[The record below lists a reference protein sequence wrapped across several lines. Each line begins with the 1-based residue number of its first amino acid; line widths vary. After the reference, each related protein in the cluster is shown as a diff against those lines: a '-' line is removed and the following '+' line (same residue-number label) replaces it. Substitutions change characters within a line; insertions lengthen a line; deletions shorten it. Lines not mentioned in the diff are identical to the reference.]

1 VYRDQRIIVAIPAY
15 RAEATIAEVVRT
27 LPAFVDGIIVVDDAS
42 PDRTYEVASGLGE
55 PRLVL
60 LKHEKNQGV
69 GGAMRSAYEKA
80 LELGCDIV
88 VKMDADGQM
97 DPERLADLLDALI
110 NGNFDY
116 AKGNRFLHRG
126 ALSAMPR
133 HRLLGSLAL
142 TFLTKMASGYWHIF
156 DPQNGFV
163 ACRSVM
169 LERLELPRIAT
180 DYFFENDMLVHL
192 NVLGARVVDVPLPAR
207 YANEV
212 SSMRISRILWSFPGR
227 LFGRYWWRIYE
238 RYTLRDFSPIVP
250 FLVSGI
256 LLCTWAVVFGS
267 YRWFESWQ
275 TGVVASTGTVMLT
288 ALPLILGF
296 ELLLH
301 AMLLDI
307 YSTPR

>member
-1 VYRDQRIIVAIPAY
+1 MYRDQRIIVAIPAF
-15 RAEATIAEVVRT
+15 RAEATIAEVVQT
-27 LPAFVDGIIVVDDAS
+27 LPAFVDTIIVVDDAS
-42 PDRTYEVASGLGE
+42 PDRTFEVASALVE
-55 PRLVL
+55 PRLIIL
-60 LKHEKNQGV
+60 RHAQNRGV
-69 GGAMRSAYEKA
+69 GAAMCSAYERA

-88 VKMDADGQM
+88 VKMDSDGQM
-97 DPERLADLLDALI
+97 DPARLAELLDAMI
-110 NGNFDY
+110 NGNYDY

-126 ALSAMPR
+126 ALSSMPR

-163 ACRSVM
+163 ACRQVM
-169 LERLELPRIAT
+169 LQRLELPRIAN

-212 SSMRISRILWSFPGR
+212 SSMRISRILISFPGR
-227 LFGRYWWRIYE
+227 LFCRYWWRIYE

-256 LLCTWAVVFGS
+256 LLCGWAIAFGS
-267 YRWFESWQ
+267 WVWFQSWQ